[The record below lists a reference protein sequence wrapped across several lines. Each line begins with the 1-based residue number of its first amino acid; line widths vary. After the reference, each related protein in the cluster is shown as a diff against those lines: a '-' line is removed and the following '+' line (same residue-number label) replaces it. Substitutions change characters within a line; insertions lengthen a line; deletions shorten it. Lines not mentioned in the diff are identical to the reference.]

1 MASDLTPRLGAMIP
15 RFVIAAALH
24 HLSVVCV
31 LAAGTVDPTTPPTI
45 VAGHLFDRITVVG
58 ASASD
63 GFGVSVR
70 ADQKEGEPK
79 PPAVSMN
86 LADVLRYGAVEANA
100 PKHPV
105 VHHYASGFFFM
116 NPGPVGRGEIDR
128 ALKANSTLLIALDF
142 LFWYVYGTVDA
153 SGEPFADESAR
164 LANLETGLAQLDR
177 VLSEGVPIVVGD
189 IPDMHDAIGKMLSK
203 PQVPK
208 AETLKLV
215 NERLSKWVHDRPG
228 VRMVPL
234 SSILDSLKSGAEI
247 SLGGK
252 VWDPAKLGALLQR
265 DQLHPTYCGTVALTA
280 GILDIA
286 HQFDEASAKEWQL
299 DPELIRQC
307 AIRDSVKEAKPAS
320 PPVAPA
326 SDAPASQPVPPA
338 PH

>member
-1 MASDLTPRLGAMIP
+1 MPRDLTPRLGAMIR
-15 RFVIAAALH
+15 RFVLAAALICQSQVG
-24 HLSVVCV
+24 L
-31 LAAGTVDPTTPPTI
+31 LAAGAVDPTTPPTI

-86 LADVLRYGAVEANA
+86 LADVLRYGATEAST

-105 VHHYASGFFFM
+105 IHHYASGFFFM

-128 ALKANSTLLIALDF
+128 ALKANSTLLVALDF

-153 SGEPFADESAR
+153 SGEPFADENAR
-164 LANLETGLAQLDR
+164 VANLEVGLAQLDR
-177 VLSEGVPIVVGD
+177 VLCEGVPIVVGD

-228 VRMVPL
+228 VRMIPL
-234 SSILDSLKSGAEI
+234 ASILDSLKSGAEI

-252 VWDPAKLGALLQR
+252 VWDPTKLGALLQK

-286 HQFDEASAKEWQL
+286 HQFDQASAKEWQL

-307 AIRDSVKEAKPAS
+307 VIRDSVKVAKPSSPSAAPPVAAPAS
-320 PPVAPA
+320 PPA
-326 SDAPASQPVPPA
+326 PPA